1 MRNSEGKDYKLF
13 SDDSNLRDC
22 KKKIEDLLREYDCEL
37 LGSGGILIRDKV
49 SGEMYIL
56 NDNQ

>member
-1 MRNSEGKDYKLF
+1 MRNNEHYQLF
-13 SDDSNLRDC
+13 SDDSDLREC
-22 KKKIEDLLREYDCEL
+22 KKKIEDLLQEYDCEL

-56 NDNQ
+56 DDNQ

>member
-1 MRNSEGKDYKLF
+1 MPNNEEQDYKLF

-56 NDNQ
+56 DDNQ